1 MIEGY
6 FMCYVKSIG
15 LAMEIGEFL
24 HRNFCKKYLQTIQN
38 GVMKRKRRIYEN
50 FISFF
55 VEGKL
60 IVCNIYEKFQFL
72 RMKGDQC
79 Q

>member
-1 MIEGY
+1 
-6 FMCYVKSIG
+6 MCYVKSIG
-15 LAMEIGEFL
+15 LAMEIGKFL

-50 FISFF
+50 FIFFF
-55 VEGKL
+55 VEGEL
-60 IVCNIYEKFQFL
+60 IVCNIHEKFQFL
-72 RMKGDQC
+72 HMKGDQC